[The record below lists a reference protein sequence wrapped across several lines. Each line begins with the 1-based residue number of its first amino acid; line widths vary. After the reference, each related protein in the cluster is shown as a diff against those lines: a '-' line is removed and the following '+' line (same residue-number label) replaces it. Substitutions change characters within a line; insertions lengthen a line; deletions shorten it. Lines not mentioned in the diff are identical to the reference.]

1 MSIDFPYSVEPAK
14 SNRSSCKVCKQ
25 KIDKDALRIGTE
37 TMGAGDFTQ
46 TSWRHLECQKKPK
59 RGLSG
64 WFAKKSGRAKEAS
77 FDSIDSDPVLASLAN
92 DKTVLDPCKSSVSP
106 SSS

>member
-46 TSWRHLECQKKPK
+46 TSWRTSVPEEAG
-59 RGLSG
+59 RGLMASTT
-64 WFAKKSGRAKEAS
+64 SRA
-77 FDSIDSDPVLASLAN
+77 
-92 DKTVLDPCKSSVSP
+92 SP
-106 SSS
+106 A